1 LPRVTT
7 AEQAFLDE
15 LGKRLEG
22 LEEFLQQQWSPKEWV
37 ELVLLLA
44 LGTLCGAWNPHQAC
58 QILGLPESGTYEE
71 VGGVSVYHWRKL
83 LRDVLYAW
91 AIPLLLERQSK
102 SAATHSRDG
111 WVLSVDDMVIVRF
124 ATALGYVW
132 KWWSGRFKQ
141 VREGQDIIVLLLV
154 MGDRVLP
161 LDVRIVSKQGP
172 NVGSKPDIHQEM
184 LDEAER
190 RFDEAG
196 IDIHQFKVSGD
207 SAFLNGWAADLCAA
221 MHVGGVFRGKGTY
234 RFEIGGRRQTAT
246 QWKREFASRLA
257 KGWGCEEEVYRVEA
271 VSPTFGKVILV
282 FYRPKEGKDRIEYLI
297 VVGRPLR
304 ACEALRVKHAHHW
317 IEEFWQILRS
327 VLHVE
332 ATSLQGRAGALAGIG
347 IKVLAYLLLE
357 EVQHGLKK
365 MRRFSQLTLHQL
377 VHVCPRFV
385 DMRAFLREH
394 FHDRIPA
401 NYGLDQALART

>member
-1 LPRVTT
+1 
-7 AEQAFLDE
+7 
-15 LGKRLEG
+15 
-22 LEEFLQQQWSPKEWV
+22 V
-37 ELVLLLA
+37 ELLLLIA
-44 LGTLCGAWNPHQAC
+44 LGTLCGAFNPHQVC
-58 QILGLPESGTYEE
+58 QTLGLPLSGTYAE
-71 VGGVSVYHWRKL
+71 VGAVSLYYWHKL
-83 LRDVLYAW
+83 LRDVLYDR
-91 AIPLLLERQSK
+91 AIPLLLERQGK
-102 SAATHSRDG
+102 SAATHSRDV
-111 WVLSVDDMVIVRF
+111 WVLAVDNMVIARF
-124 ATALGYVW
+124 ATELGYVW
-132 KWWSGRFKQ
+132 KWWSGHVKQ
-141 VREGQDIIVLLLV
+141 VREGQDIIVLLLIV
-154 MGDRVLP
+154 GDRVLP

-172 NVGSKPDIHQEM
+172 HVGSKPDIHQEM
-184 LDEAER
+184 IDEAER
-190 RFDEAG
+190 RFDDAG
-196 IDIHQFKVSGD
+196 IDIRQFNMSGD
-207 SAFLNGWAADLCAA
+207 SAFLNRWAADLCAA
-221 MHVGGVFRGKGTY
+221 MRTAGVFRGKGTY
-234 RFEIGGRRQTAT
+234 GFEIDGQRQTAA
-246 QWKREFASRLA
+246 QWKRTFASRLA
-257 KGWGCEEEVYRVEA
+257 KGWGCEEEVYRVAA

-282 FYRPKEGKDRIEYLI
+282 FYRPKGGKDRIEYLI

-357 EVQHGLKK
+357 EVQHGLKR

-385 DMRAFLREH
+385 DMRAFLQEH

>member
-1 LPRVTT
+1 
-7 AEQAFLDE
+7 
-15 LGKRLEG
+15 
-22 LEEFLQQQWSPKEWV
+22 
-37 ELVLLLA
+37 
-44 LGTLCGAWNPHQAC
+44 
-58 QILGLPESGTYEE
+58 
-71 VGGVSVYHWRKL
+71 
-83 LRDVLYAW
+83 
-91 AIPLLLERQSK
+91 
-102 SAATHSRDG
+102 
-111 WVLSVDDMVIVRF
+111 MVIARF
-124 ATALGYVW
+124 ATELGYVW
-132 KWWSGRFKQ
+132 KWWSGHVKQ
-141 VREGQDIIVLLLV
+141 VREGQNIIVLLLIV
-154 MGDRVLP
+154 GDRVLP

-172 NVGSKPDIHQEM
+172 HVGSKPDIHQEM